1 MSTDTIAFGR
11 LLRIRRNAA
20 LLTLEQL
27 ASLARL
33 SDSTIKMIE
42 RGKTPSIRTLA
53 ALLSV
58 PELRLAIADLPEP
71 FRSQLSAHHTHASG
85 VDFLRFTLTL
95 IDLSTREQVLQ
106 SVICWARNQRPKDG
120 AETLD
125 GIVRWAEGKRA
136 AVHSRRS
143 QLLLEDRNDGLAPMA
158 LANCLTG
165 HEQRC
170 GPTEGFASCAGAT
183 AL

>member
-1 MSTDTIAFGR
+1 MSADSIAFGR

-20 LLTLEQL
+20 LLTLDQL

-33 SDSTIKMIE
+33 SDSTLKMIE
-42 RGKTPSIRTLA
+42 RGKTPSIKTLA

-58 PELRLAIADLPEP
+58 PELRLAIDDLPEP
-71 FRSQLSAHHTHASG
+71 FRSQLSAHHSHSSG
-85 VDFLRFTLTL
+85 VNFLRFTLTL
-95 IDLSTREQVLQ
+95 VDLSTREQVLQ
-106 SVICWARNQRPKDG
+106 SVICWARNQRSKDR

-125 GIVRWAEGKRA
+125 GILRWAEGKQA

-143 QLLLEDRNDGLAPMA
+143 QLLLEDRNDGLAPIA

-170 GPTEGFASCAGAT
+170 GPVDGGVSCADAT